1 MFLKPTKAAVLV
13 EDYIF
18 RNDLAVTISGDPI
31 EPIMTDGC
39 FSIREDMN
47 SFKCVPVFAP
57 PMPEVKKFFQFCPKK
72 KEC

>member
-31 EPIMTDGC
+31 EPIITMDA
-39 FSIREDMN
+39 SP
-47 SFKCVPVFAP
+47 S
-57 PMPEVKKFFQFCPKK
+57 VKT
-72 KEC
+72 